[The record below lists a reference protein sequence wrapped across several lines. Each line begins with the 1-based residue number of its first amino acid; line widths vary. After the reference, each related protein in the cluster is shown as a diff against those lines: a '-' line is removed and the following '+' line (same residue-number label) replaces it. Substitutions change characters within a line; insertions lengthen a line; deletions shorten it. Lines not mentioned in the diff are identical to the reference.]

1 MARKNKVAGL
11 SKRVRGAFREAVGRD
26 CRGELT
32 GRRRLLIQGC
42 ERILDFDE
50 ACIRLSLRDG
60 EVDEMIIRGRALYC
74 QSYHPDAIVIIGEI
88 KAIEL
93 LDREDARED

>member
-1 MARKNKVAGL
+1 
-11 SKRVRGAFREAVGRD
+11 
-26 CRGELT
+26 
-32 GRRRLLIQGC
+32 
-42 ERILDFDE
+42 
-50 ACIRLSLRDG
+50 LRDG

-88 KAIEL
+88 KAVEL